1 MILEIKNLKKNFGGV
16 NAVDNCSFGIEE
28 GQITALLGPNG
39 SGKTSLFNIIS
50 GIVNVD
56 SGKVFFNSDDIT
68 NRRPEDISNLGISRL
83 FQKSRLFENLSVE
96 DNLLISIDS
105 EDMQF
110 FKSIFS
116 SNKVFHEE
124 EEKIH
129 KILRFLKIENL
140 KKKFASDLSYGQQRL
155 VEITRTFLNPHSLV
169 LLDEPV
175 AGVNPKIRNKF
186 AKFLLEMKNQKDTIL
201 LIEHDMRFTFSIADR
216 VIVLHEGRV
225 IADGLPAEIKKNELV
240 QRVYLGEKYFSSSS

>member
-1 MILEIKNLKKNFGGV
+1 MILEIKNLKKSFGGV
-16 NAVDNCSFGIEE
+16 NAVNNCSFQIEE

-39 SGKTSLFNIIS
+39 SGKTGIFNIIS

-56 SGKVFFNSDDIT
+56 YGKVLFNSADIT
-68 NRRPEDISNLGISRL
+68 NRNPEDISNLGISRL
-83 FQKSRLFENLSVE
+83 FQKARLFENLSVE
-96 DNLLISIDS
+96 DNLLISIHS

-110 FKSIFS
+110 FKSLFTP
-116 SNKVFHEE
+116 NKVFLE
-124 EEKIH
+124 EEKKIN
-129 KILRFLKIENL
+129 KILRLLQIEDLKE
-140 KKKFASDLSYGQQRL
+140 KFAADLSYGQQRL

-169 LLDEPV
+169 LLDEPA

-201 LIEHDMRFTFSIADR
+201 LIEHDMKFTFSIADR

-225 IADGLPAEIKKNELV
+225 IADGLPEEIKKNQLV
-240 QRVYLGEKYFSSSS
+240 QKVYLGEKFFSSSS

>member
-96 DNLLISIDS
+96 DNLLISVDS

-110 FKSIFS
+110 FKSLFS

-140 KKKFASDLSYGQQRL
+140 
-155 VEITRTFLNPHSLV
+155 
-169 LLDEPV
+169 
-175 AGVNPKIRNKF
+175 
-186 AKFLLEMKNQKDTIL
+186 
-201 LIEHDMRFTFSIADR
+201 
-216 VIVLHEGRV
+216 
-225 IADGLPAEIKKNELV
+225 
-240 QRVYLGEKYFSSSS
+240 